1 MIKKGFYL
9 CLAIAIFFLGLYS
22 CKRKSSDKN
31 QYGLDVIQ
39 NIERY
44 ESLIEKNPDNVLI
57 DLKTFIPGIVLDIR
71 YATTNN
77 FTGQQIYNSPRA
89 FARKPVAEALKNI
102 QTQLNEKGLG
112 LKIFDAYRPYAAT
125 VKFYEVYPDTNFVAA
140 PWNGS
145 RHNRGCA
152 VDVTLVDLASG
163 KQLSMPTPF
172 DDFTEKAAA
181 DYTQLSDSIIANRQL
196 LSKVMKE
203 NGFAIYPYE
212 WWHFDYTGWE
222 HYNLLDL
229 SFEELEKFKD

>member
-1 MIKKGFYL
+1 
-9 CLAIAIFFLGLYS
+9 
-22 CKRKSSDKN
+22 
-31 QYGLDVIQ
+31 
-39 NIERY
+39 
-44 ESLIEKNPDNVLI
+44 
-57 DLKTFIPGIVLDIR
+57 
-71 YATTNN
+71 
-77 FTGQQIYNSPRA
+77 
-89 FARKPVAEALKNI
+89 
-102 QTQLNEKGLG
+102 
-112 LKIFDAYRPYAAT
+112 
-125 VKFYEVYPDTNFVAA
+125 
-140 PWNGS
+140 
-145 RHNRGCA
+145 